1 MNTADVSG
9 DGAPGATAP
18 DPAASAA
25 LARGVLAGSAAP
37 LASSPTTA
45 PPSPSHPVPAAGSSG
60 DLTWRVVGLANL
72 YRLLLSPVLITLYVF
87 TRPTPTVG
95 GANPQLFILICV
107 FYWLLGG
114 LFAFSGR
121 GHWPSRR
128 VMVLAHTLLDT
139 VAVAVLLY
147 CSGGAASGLGI
158 LLVIPVGAMALLG
171 EGRGAFANAA
181 VAALGILLQQIAAV
195 AFGDA
200 PLSDYPLAGMQ
211 GAVVFLVAL
220 MAWPISSRLRES
232 EALVRR
238 AAVDLANLA
247 QVSQYIVQHL
257 RESILVVDPDDYIRL
272 INESAA
278 QVLGEADAIPGAL
291 LGEVCPRLLY
301 LLSTWRT
308 HDVRDRS
315 DAAQTFLAADGARV
329 VRPHFAP
336 LGDSH
341 PSPVIVF
348 LEDTG
353 EIAAKVQQTK
363 LAALGRL
370 SASIA
375 HEIRNPVGAMSHAAQ
390 LLAESPKLSDE
401 DRRLT
406 QIMQAN
412 SSRVSGII
420 DNVLRLS
427 RREAPKPQQI
437 TLAQWTARF
446 RDEFCATLELPRPQ
460 MQIEPLATDVQ
471 VRIDGSQLHQ
481 ILWNLCQNALTHAL
495 PLAPASTAV
504 IQLRYGRLGGV
515 GRPYLQVA
523 DRGPGIAAADAERIF
538 EPFFTRAQR
547 GTGLGL
553 FLARELA
560 AANGATLL
568 YEPREGGGSLFRIVF
583 ADPSRWN
590 DLYS

>member
-1 MNTADVSG
+1 MSTAD
-9 DGAPGATAP
+9 AP
-18 DPAASAA
+18 PAA
-25 LARGVLAGSAAP
+25 P
-37 LASSPTTA
+37 
-45 PPSPSHPVPAAGSSG
+45 SG
-60 DLTWRVVGLANL
+60 DLAWRVVGLANL
-72 YRLLLSPVLITLYVF
+72 YRLLLPPVLFTLYLF

-95 GANPQLFILICV
+95 GTNPQLFVLVCIV
-107 FYWLLGG
+107 YWALGA
-114 LFAFSGR
+114 LFAFGGR

-128 VMVLAHTLLDT
+128 VLVLAHTLLDT
-139 VAVAVLLY
+139 AAVAALLY

-158 LLVIPVGAMALLG
+158 LLVIPVGAMALLA

-181 VAALGILLQQIAAV
+181 IAALGILLQQIVSV
-195 AFGDA
+195 ALGTA
-200 PLSDYPLAGMQ
+200 PSSDYPLAGMQ

-220 MAWPISSRLRES
+220 MAWPVSTRLRES

-238 AAVDLANLA
+238 AVLDLANLA

-278 QVLGEADAIPGAL
+278 QVLGETDAVPGAL

-301 LLSTWRT
+301 LLSTWRAN
-308 HDVRDRS
+308 DVLDPGA
-315 DAAQTFLAADGARV
+315 DAQTLLAADGARLI
-329 VRPHFAP
+329 RPHFAP
-336 LGDSH
+336 LGDSN

-390 LLAESPKLSDE
+390 LLAESPGLSGE

-420 DNVLRLS
+420 DNILQLS
-427 RREAPKPQQI
+427 RREAPKPQEL
-437 TLAQWTARF
+437 TLAAWTARF
-446 RDEFCATLELPRPQ
+446 RDEFCATLELPRTQ
-460 MQIEPLATDVQ
+460 LQIDAASGDVP

-481 ILWNLCQNALTHAL
+481 IIWNLCQNAVMHAL
-495 PLAPASTAV
+495 PAATAAG

-523 DRGPGIAAADAERIF
+523 DRGPGIATADAERIF

-568 YEPREGGGSLFRIVF
+568 YEAREGGGSVFRVVF

>member
-1 MNTADVSG
+1 MSTAD
-9 DGAPGATAP
+9 AP
-18 DPAASAA
+18 PAA
-25 LARGVLAGSAAP
+25 P
-37 LASSPTTA
+37 
-45 PPSPSHPVPAAGSSG
+45 SG
-60 DLTWRVVGLANL
+60 DLAWRVVGLANL
-72 YRLLLSPVLITLYVF
+72 YRLLLPPVLFALYLF

-95 GANPQLFILICV
+95 GTNPQLFVLVCV
-107 FYWLLGG
+107 VYWALGA
-114 LFAFSGR
+114 LFAFGGR

-128 VMVLAHTLLDT
+128 VLVLAHTLLDT
-139 VAVAVLLY
+139 AAVAALLY

-158 LLVIPVGAMALLG
+158 LLVIPVGAMALLA

-181 VAALGILLQQIAAV
+181 IAALGILLQQIASV
-195 AFGDA
+195 ALGTA
-200 PLSDYPLAGMQ
+200 PSSDYPLAGMQ

-220 MAWPISSRLRES
+220 MAWPVSTRLRES

-238 AAVDLANLA
+238 AVLDLANLA

-278 QVLGEADAIPGAL
+278 QVLGEADAVPGAL

-301 LLSTWRT
+301 LLSTWRAN
-308 HDVRDRS
+308 DVLDPGA
-315 DAAQTFLAADGARV
+315 DAQTLLAADGARLI
-329 VRPHFAP
+329 RPHFAP
-336 LGDSH
+336 LGDSN

-390 LLAESPKLSDE
+390 LLAESPGLSGE

-420 DNVLRLS
+420 DNVLQLS
-427 RREAPKPQQI
+427 RREAPKPQEL
-437 TLAQWTARF
+437 TLAAWTARF
-446 RDEFCATLELPRPQ
+446 RDEFCATLELPRTQ
-460 MQIEPLATDVQ
+460 LQIDVASGDVP

-481 ILWNLCQNALTHAL
+481 IIWNLCQNAVMHAL
-495 PLAPASTAV
+495 PTAAAAG

-515 GRPYLQVA
+515 GRPYLQVT
-523 DRGPGIAAADAERIF
+523 DRGPGIATADAERIF

-568 YEPREGGGSLFRIVF
+568 YEAREGGGSVFRVVF

>member
-1 MNTADVSG
+1 
-9 DGAPGATAP
+9 
-18 DPAASAA
+18 
-25 LARGVLAGSAAP
+25 
-37 LASSPTTA
+37 
-45 PPSPSHPVPAAGSSG
+45 
-60 DLTWRVVGLANL
+60 
-72 YRLLLSPVLITLYVF
+72 
-87 TRPTPTVG
+87 
-95 GANPQLFILICV
+95 
-107 FYWLLGG
+107 
-114 LFAFSGR
+114 
-121 GHWPSRR
+121 
-128 VMVLAHTLLDT
+128 
-139 VAVAVLLY
+139 
-147 CSGGAASGLGI
+147 
-158 LLVIPVGAMALLG
+158 MALLA

-181 VAALGILLQQIAAV
+181 IAALGILLQQIASV
-195 AFGDA
+195 ALGTA
-200 PLSDYPLAGMQ
+200 PSSDYPLAGMQ

-220 MAWPISSRLRES
+220 MAWPVSTRLRES

-238 AAVDLANLA
+238 AVLDLANLA

-278 QVLGEADAIPGAL
+278 QVLGEADAVPGAL

-301 LLSTWRT
+301 LLSTWRAN
-308 HDVRDRS
+308 DVLDPGA
-315 DAAQTFLAADGARV
+315 DAQTLLAADGARLI
-329 VRPHFAP
+329 RPHFAP
-336 LGDSH
+336 LGDSN

-390 LLAESPKLSDE
+390 LLAESPGLSGE

-420 DNVLRLS
+420 DNILQLS
-427 RREAPKPQQI
+427 RREAPKPQEL
-437 TLAQWTARF
+437 TLAAWTARF
-446 RDEFCATLELPRPQ
+446 RDEFCATLELPRTQ
-460 MQIEPLATDVQ
+460 LQIDVASGDVP

-481 ILWNLCQNALTHAL
+481 IIWNLCQNAVMHAL
-495 PLAPASTAV
+495 PTAAAAG

-515 GRPYLQVA
+515 GRPYLQVT
-523 DRGPGIAAADAERIF
+523 DRGPGIATADAERIF

-568 YEPREGGGSLFRIVF
+568 YEAREGGGSVFRVVF

>member
-1 MNTADVSG
+1 MPDSQ
-9 DGAPGATAP
+9 TAP
-18 DPAASAA
+18 LIPSPAAQ
-25 LARGVLAGSAAP
+25 
-37 LASSPTTA
+37 
-45 PPSPSHPVPAAGSSG
+45 PVEPSG
-60 DLTWRVVGLANL
+60 DLAWRVIALANL
-72 YRLLLSPVLITLYVF
+72 YRLLLPPVLITLYLS

-95 GANPQLFILICV
+95 GANPQLFILVCIV
-107 FYWLLGG
+107 YWTLGA
-114 LFAFSGR
+114 LFAFGGR

-128 VMVLAHTLLDT
+128 VLVLAHTLLDT
-139 VAVAVLLY
+139 AAVSALLY

-158 LLVIPVGAMALLG
+158 LLVIPVGAMALLS
-171 EGRGAFANAA
+171 ESRGPFANAA
-181 VAALGILLQQIAAV
+181 VAALGILGQQIISV
-195 AFGDA
+195 ALGSA
-200 PLSDYPLAGMQ
+200 PSADYPLAGMQ

-220 MAWPISSRLRES
+220 MAWPVSNRLRES

-238 AAVDLANLA
+238 AVLDLANLA

-257 RESILVVDPDDYIRL
+257 RESILVVDPADNIRL

-278 QVLGEADAIPGAL
+278 QVLGESDAVPGAL
-291 LGEVCPRLLY
+291 LGEVSPRLLY
-301 LLSTWRT
+301 LLSTWRAN
-308 HDVRDRS
+308 DLLERGGD
-315 DAAQTFLAADGARV
+315 AQTMLAADGARV
-329 VRPHFAP
+329 IRPHFAP
-336 LGDSH
+336 LGDSN

-390 LLAESPKLSDE
+390 LLAESPGLSGE
-401 DRRLT
+401 DHRLT

-420 DNVLRLS
+420 DNILQLS
-427 RREAPKPQQI
+427 RREAPKPEQV
-437 TLAQWTARF
+437 TLAAWAVRF
-446 RDEFCATLELPRPQ
+446 RDEFCATLELPRQQLLIDPAA
-460 MQIEPLATDVQ
+460 EDVQ

-481 ILWNLCQNALTHAL
+481 IIWNLCQNAMMHAL
-495 PLAPASTAV
+495 PTAATG
-504 IQLRYGRLGGV
+504 IQLRFGRLGGV
-515 GRPYLQVA
+515 GRPFLQVA
-523 DRGPGIAAADAERIF
+523 DRGPGIPTADSERIF

-568 YEPREGGGSLFRIVF
+568 YEAREGGGSIFRVVF

>member
-1 MNTADVSG
+1 MSTAD
-9 DGAPGATAP
+9 AP
-18 DPAASAA
+18 PAA
-25 LARGVLAGSAAP
+25 P
-37 LASSPTTA
+37 
-45 PPSPSHPVPAAGSSG
+45 SG
-60 DLTWRVVGLANL
+60 DLAWRVVGLANL
-72 YRLLLSPVLITLYVF
+72 YRLLLPPVLFALYLF

-95 GANPQLFILICV
+95 GTNPQLFVLVCV
-107 FYWLLGG
+107 VYWALGA
-114 LFAFSGR
+114 LFAFGGR

-128 VMVLAHTLLDT
+128 VLVLAHTLLDT
-139 VAVAVLLY
+139 AAVAALLY
-147 CSGGAASGLGI
+147 CSGGGASGLGI
-158 LLVIPVGAMALLG
+158 LLVIPVGAMALLA

-181 VAALGILLQQIAAV
+181 IAALGILLQQIASV
-195 AFGDA
+195 ALGTA
-200 PLSDYPLAGMQ
+200 PSSDYPLAGMQ

-220 MAWPISSRLRES
+220 MAWPVSTRLRES

-238 AAVDLANLA
+238 AVLDLANLA
-247 QVSQYIVQHL
+247 QVSQYVVQHL

-278 QVLGEADAIPGAL
+278 QVLGEADAVPGAL

-301 LLSTWRT
+301 LLSTWRAN
-308 HDVRDRS
+308 DVLDPGA
-315 DAAQTFLAADGARV
+315 DAQTLLAADGARLI
-329 VRPHFAP
+329 RPHFAP
-336 LGDSH
+336 LGDSN

-390 LLAESPKLSDE
+390 LLAESPGLSGE

-420 DNVLRLS
+420 DNVLQLS
-427 RREAPKPQQI
+427 RREAPKPQEL
-437 TLAQWTARF
+437 TLAAWTARF
-446 RDEFCATLELPRPQ
+446 RDEFCATLELPRTQ
-460 MQIEPLATDVQ
+460 LQIDAASVDVP

-481 ILWNLCQNALTHAL
+481 IIWNLCQNAVMHAL
-495 PLAPASTAV
+495 PTAAAAG

-523 DRGPGIAAADAERIF
+523 DRGPGIATADAERIF

-568 YEPREGGGSLFRIVF
+568 YEAREGGGSVFRVVF

>member
-1 MNTADVSG
+1 MSTAD
-9 DGAPGATAP
+9 AP
-18 DPAASAA
+18 PAA
-25 LARGVLAGSAAP
+25 P
-37 LASSPTTA
+37 
-45 PPSPSHPVPAAGSSG
+45 SG
-60 DLTWRVVGLANL
+60 DLAWRVVGLANL
-72 YRLLLSPVLITLYVF
+72 YRLLLPPVLFTLYLF

-95 GANPQLFILICV
+95 GTNPQLFVLVCIV
-107 FYWLLGG
+107 YWALGA
-114 LFAFSGR
+114 LFAFGGR

-128 VMVLAHTLLDT
+128 VLVLAHTLLDT
-139 VAVAVLLY
+139 AAVAALLY

-158 LLVIPVGAMALLG
+158 LLVIPVGAMALLA

-181 VAALGILLQQIAAV
+181 IAALGILLQQIASV
-195 AFGDA
+195 ALGTA
-200 PLSDYPLAGMQ
+200 PSSDYPLAGMQ

-220 MAWPISSRLRES
+220 MAWPVSTRLRES

-238 AAVDLANLA
+238 AVLDLANLA

-278 QVLGEADAIPGAL
+278 QVLGEAEAVPGAL

-301 LLSTWRT
+301 LLSTWRAN
-308 HDVRDRS
+308 DVLDPGA
-315 DAAQTFLAADGARV
+315 DAQTLLAADGARLI
-329 VRPHFAP
+329 RPHFAP
-336 LGDSH
+336 LGDSN

-390 LLAESPKLSDE
+390 LLAESPGLSDE

-420 DNVLRLS
+420 DNILQLS
-427 RREAPKPQQI
+427 RREAPKPQEL
-437 TLAQWTARF
+437 TLAAWTARF
-446 RDEFCATLELPRPQ
+446 RDEFCATLELPRTQ
-460 MQIEPLATDVQ
+460 LQIDAASEDVQ

-481 ILWNLCQNALTHAL
+481 ITWNLCQNAVMHAL
-495 PLAPASTAV
+495 PTATAAG

-523 DRGPGIAAADAERIF
+523 DRGPGIATADAERIF

-568 YEPREGGGSLFRIVF
+568 YEAREGGGSVFRVVF

>member
-1 MNTADVSG
+1 MSTAD
-9 DGAPGATAP
+9 AP
-18 DPAASAA
+18 PAA
-25 LARGVLAGSAAP
+25 P
-37 LASSPTTA
+37 
-45 PPSPSHPVPAAGSSG
+45 SG
-60 DLTWRVVGLANL
+60 DLAWRVVGLANL
-72 YRLLLSPVLITLYVF
+72 YRLLLPPVLFALYLF

-95 GANPQLFILICV
+95 GTNPQLFVLVCV
-107 FYWLLGG
+107 VYWALGA
-114 LFAFSGR
+114 LFAFGGR

-128 VMVLAHTLLDT
+128 VLVLAHTLLDT
-139 VAVAVLLY
+139 AAVAALLY
-147 CSGGAASGLGI
+147 CSGGGASGLGI
-158 LLVIPVGAMALLG
+158 LLVIPVGAMALLA

-181 VAALGILLQQIAAV
+181 IAALGILLQQIASV
-195 AFGDA
+195 ALGTA
-200 PLSDYPLAGMQ
+200 PSSDYPLAGMQ

-220 MAWPISSRLRES
+220 MAWPVSTRLRES

-238 AAVDLANLA
+238 AVLDLANLA

-278 QVLGEADAIPGAL
+278 QVLGEADAVPGAL

-301 LLSTWRT
+301 LLSTWRAN
-308 HDVRDRS
+308 DVLDPGA
-315 DAAQTFLAADGARV
+315 DAQTLLAADGARLI
-329 VRPHFAP
+329 RPHFAP
-336 LGDSH
+336 LGDSN

-390 LLAESPKLSDE
+390 LLAESPGLSGE

-420 DNVLRLS
+420 DNILQLS
-427 RREAPKPQQI
+427 RREAPKPQEL
-437 TLAQWTARF
+437 TLAAWTARF
-446 RDEFCATLELPRPQ
+446 RDEFCATLELPRTQ
-460 MQIEPLATDVQ
+460 LQIDAASGDVP

-481 ILWNLCQNALTHAL
+481 IIWNLCQNAVMHAL
-495 PLAPASTAV
+495 PTATAAG

-523 DRGPGIAAADAERIF
+523 DRGPGIATADAERIF
-538 EPFFTRAQR
+538 EPFFTRAQH

-568 YEPREGGGSLFRIVF
+568 YEAREGGGSVFRVVF

>member
-1 MNTADVSG
+1 MSTAS
-9 DGAPGATAP
+9 APIS
-18 DPAASAA
+18 PAAPQIQSP
-25 LARGVLAGSAAP
+25 VPLAGP
-37 LASSPTTA
+37 
-45 PPSPSHPVPAAGSSG
+45 SG
-60 DLTWRVVGLANL
+60 DLAWRVVGLANL
-72 YRLLLSPVLITLYVF
+72 YRLLLPPVLFALYLF

-95 GANPQLFILICV
+95 GTDPQLFTIVCA
-107 FYWLLGG
+107 FYWALGA
-114 LFAFSGR
+114 LYAFGGR
-121 GHWPSRR
+121 GHWPSRQ
-128 VMVLAHTLLDT
+128 VLVLSHTLLDT
-139 VAVAVLLY
+139 AAVSALLY
-147 CSGGAASGLGI
+147 CSGGASSGLGI
-158 LLVIPVGAMALLG
+158 LLVIPVGAMALLA
-171 EGRGAFANAA
+171 ESRGAFANAA
-181 VAALGILLQQIAAV
+181 IAALGILLQQIASV
-195 AFGDA
+195 VFGSA
-200 PLSDYPLAGMQ
+200 PTTDYPLAGMQ

-220 MAWPISSRLRES
+220 MAWPVSARLRES

-238 AAVDLANLA
+238 AVLDLANLA
-247 QVSQYIVQHL
+247 QVSQYIVQRL

-278 QVLGEADAIPGAL
+278 QVLGESDAVPGAL
-291 LGEVCPRLLY
+291 LGEVSPRLLY
-301 LLSTWRT
+301 LLSTWRANEL
-308 HDVRDRS
+308 VDRGS
-315 DAAQTFLAADGARV
+315 DAQTLLAADGARII
-329 VRPHFAP
+329 RPHFAP
-336 LGDSH
+336 LGDSN

-390 LLAESPKLSDE
+390 LLAESPGLSSE

-406 QIMQAN
+406 EIMQAN

-427 RREAPKPQQI
+427 RREAPKPEQLL
-437 TLAQWTARF
+437 LAAWTSRF
-446 RDEFCATLELPRPQ
+446 RQEFCDTVQLPRKQ
-460 MQIEPLATDVQ
+460 LLIDAAVDDVE

-481 ILWNLCQNALTHAL
+481 ITWNLCQNAMMHAL
-495 PLAPASTAV
+495 PTAAESA
-504 IQLRYGRLGGV
+504 IHLRYGRLGGV
-515 GRPYLQVA
+515 GRPFLQVA
-523 DRGPGIAAADAERIF
+523 DRGPGIAAGDTERIF

-568 YEPREGGGSLFRIVF
+568 YEARDGGGSIFRIVF

>member
-1 MNTADVSG
+1 MS
-9 DGAPGATAP
+9 
-18 DPAASAA
+18 
-25 LARGVLAGSAAP
+25 
-37 LASSPTTA
+37 TA
-45 PPSPSHPVPAAGSSG
+45 PPDGPQS
-60 DLTWRVVGLANL
+60 DLAWRVVGLANL
-72 YRLLLSPVLITLYVF
+72 YRLLLPPLLFALYLF
-87 TRPTPTVG
+87 TRPNPTVG
-95 GANPQLFILICV
+95 GSNPQLFVLVCA
-107 FYWLLGG
+107 FYWTLGG
-114 LFAFSGR
+114 LFAFGGR

-128 VMVLAHTLLDT
+128 VLVLSHTLLDSA
-139 VAVAVLLY
+139 AVALLLY
-147 CSGGAASGLGI
+147 CSGGASSGLGI
-158 LLVIPVGAMALLG
+158 LLVIPVGAMALLA
-171 EGRGAFANAA
+171 EGRGGFANAA
-181 VAALGILLQQIAAV
+181 IAALGILLQQMACV
-195 AFGDA
+195 ALGNA
-200 PLSDYPLAGMQ
+200 PATDYPLAGMQ

-220 MAWPISSRLRES
+220 MAWPVSARLRES

-238 AAVDLANLA
+238 AVLDLANLA

-278 QVLGEADAIPGAL
+278 QVLGEARAVPGAL
-291 LGEVCPRLLY
+291 LGEVSPRLLY
-301 LLSTWRT
+301 LLSTWRANDT
-308 HDVRDRS
+308 INRS
-315 DAAQTFLAADGARV
+315 GDAPTLLAADGARLI
-329 VRPHFAP
+329 RPHFAP
-336 LGDSH
+336 LGDSN

-390 LLAESPKLSDE
+390 LLAESPALSGE

-406 QIMQAN
+406 EIMQAN

-420 DNVLRLS
+420 DNVLQLS
-427 RREAPKPQQI
+427 RREAPKPEQLQ
-437 TLAQWTARF
+437 LAAWTTRF
-446 RDEFCATLELPRPQ
+446 REEFCATVELPPKQ
-460 MQIEPLATDVQ
+460 LLIDPAAEDVE

-481 ILWNLCQNALTHAL
+481 IMWNLCQNAMMHAL
-495 PLAPASTAV
+495 PASADTA
-504 IQLRYGRLGGV
+504 IHLRYGRLGGV
-515 GRPYLQVA
+515 GRPFLQVA
-523 DRGPGIAAADAERIF
+523 DRGPGIASADTERIF
-538 EPFFTRAQR
+538 EPFFTRAER

-568 YEPREGGGSLFRIVF
+568 YEARDGGGSIFRVVF

>member
-1 MNTADVSG
+1 MSS
-9 DGAPGATAP
+9 APP
-18 DPAASAA
+18 QP
-25 LARGVLAGSAAP
+25 V
-37 LASSPTTA
+37 ASSSSATPLIR
-45 PPSPSHPVPAAGSSG
+45 PPPVQAGAAQDASSL
-60 DLTWRVVGLANL
+60 DLVWRVVALANL
-72 YRLLLSPVLITLYVF
+72 YRLLLPPVLFTVHLF
-87 TRPTPTVG
+87 TRPTPSVG
-95 GANPQLFILICV
+95 GTNPQLFLIVCV
-107 FYWLLGG
+107 VYWVMGG
-114 LFAFSGR
+114 LFAFGGR

-128 VMVLAHTLLDT
+128 IMVVAHTLLDST
-139 VAVAVLLY
+139 AVAVLLY
-147 CSGGAASGLGI
+147 CSGGAGSGLGI
-158 LLVIPVGAMALLG
+158 LLVIPVGAMALLA
-171 EGRGAFANAA
+171 EGRTAFANAA
-181 VAALGILLQQIAAV
+181 IAALAILVQQI
-195 AFGDA
+195 FSTTIGNA
-200 PLSDYPLAGMQ
+200 PTADYPLAGMQ
-211 GAVVFLVAL
+211 GGVIFLVAL
-220 MAWPISSRLRES
+220 LAWPVSARLRES

-238 AAVDLANLA
+238 AALDLANLA

-278 QVLGEADAIPGAL
+278 QVLGEAAAVPGAL
-291 LGEVCPRLLY
+291 LGEVSPRLLY

-308 HDVRDRS
+308 DDLMEPDGDS
-315 DAAQTFLAADGARV
+315 QTMLAADGGRLI
-329 VRPHFAP
+329 RPHFAP
-336 LGDSH
+336 LGDTN

-390 LLAESPKLSDE
+390 LLAESPALSDE

-412 SSRVSGII
+412 STRVSGII
-420 DNVLRLS
+420 DNILQLS
-427 RREAPKPQQI
+427 RREAPRPEQLP
-437 TLAQWTARF
+437 LAAWVARF
-446 RDEFCATLELPRPQ
+446 REEFCATLQLSEQQLL
-460 MQIEPLATDVQ
+460 IDASAEDVQ

-481 ILWNLCQNALTHAL
+481 IAWNLCQNAVTHAL
-495 PLAPASTAV
+495 PVGSDAAIV
-504 IQLRYGRLGGV
+504 LRYGRLGGV

-523 DRGPGIAAADAERIF
+523 DRGPGITAADAERIF

-553 FLARELA
+553 FLARELS

-568 YEPREGGGSLFRIVF
+568 YEARDGGGSIFRIVF
-583 ADPSRWN
+583 ADPKRWH